1 MKIKYFTLLILLLL
15 SSSCVSTKSTL
26 QNVDDTAPI
35 PKLKADNT
43 FILNAYS
50 QDKNYGYD
58 KDYPINVFYLNTK
71 NETINQQ
78 RFLNALAGPKGEKIS
93 YTKIETC
100 CPFPTK
106 RNEMGVGF
114 LDVYEIS
121 WDGLTNPLKL
131 YLNMHEKGLL
141 LVPIGLTLK
150 KN

>member
-1 MKIKYFTLLILLLL
+1 MKIKYVTLLILALLGG
-15 SSSCVSTKSTL
+15 SCVSTKSTL

-43 FILNAYS
+43 FILNTYS

-58 KDYPINVFYLNTK
+58 KDYPVNVFYQNTK

-93 YTKIETC
+93 YLKIETC
-100 CPFPTK
+100 CPFPTR

-114 LDVYEIS
+114 LDVYEIR
-121 WDGLTNPLKL
+121 WDGLTVPLKL
-131 YLNMHEKGLL
+131 YLNMHEKGQL
-141 LVPIGLTLK
+141 LVPLGLTLK
-150 KN
+150 KI

>member
-1 MKIKYFTLLILLLL
+1 MKIKYVTLLILALLG
-15 SSSCVSTKSTL
+15 SSCVSTKSTL

-43 FILNAYS
+43 FILNTYS

-58 KDYPINVFYLNTK
+58 KDYPVNVFYQNTK

-93 YTKIETC
+93 YLKIETC
-100 CPFPTK
+100 CPFPTR

-114 LDVYEIS
+114 LDVYEIR
-121 WDGLTNPLKL
+121 WDGLTVPLKL
-131 YLNMHEKGLL
+131 YLNMHEKGQL
-141 LVPIGLTLK
+141 LVPLGLTLK
-150 KN
+150 KI